1 MLAPLQDEPEERK
14 KRKNLKA
21 MLERRETAL
30 REREGKRRQI
40 QRGKTSQD
48 GGQDKD
54 TQRELPQKR

>member
-1 MLAPLQDEPEERK
+1 
-14 KRKNLKA
+14 